1 MDNLD
6 IIEQIGKHCDPHTH
20 MSLCLASKE
29 YHGYNSRILYDREKE
44 SFICKTQSLMNEM
57 PYKWTFHARLR
68 LVHKV
73 MRCVLRYKHLI
84 HKPEFD
90 KFRDVIQTKLI
101 EFGNSGMCQRKV
113 RYYQKHL
120 QL

>member
-1 MDNLD
+1 
-6 IIEQIGKHCDPHTH
+6 
-20 MSLCLASKE
+20 
-29 YHGYNSRILYDREKE
+29 
-44 SFICKTQSLMNEM
+44 MNEM
-57 PYKWTFHARLR
+57 PYKWTFHAR
-68 LVHKV
+68 
-73 MRCVLRYKHLI
+73 LRYKHLI

-101 EFGNSGMCQRKV
+101 EYGSTGMSLRKV